1 MNDWE
6 YREPT
11 QADCVPDKDGNY
23 PMVTIQDVSPTIE
36 RPLLA
41 VLPVGFKNR
50 FVCANKDSNG
60 YAACWYNARIRK
72 SYAERQAEWI
82 ERNGIKVGSRVRV
95 TRSAESGEDGW
106 PYSWF
111 SVMSSEINEPRKVD
125 FVDKKHGITLVGSW
139 CFPYFVLETVPEPEP
154 EYRKPTINDIGQ
166 LIEVSRNGELWESFT
181 LVGLHDG
188 TFYVT
193 GILQNVATP
202 FKKARIKVR

>member
-23 PMVTIQDVSPTIE
+23 PMVEVWDDRRCLEKQRLI
-36 RPLLA
+36 A
-41 VLPVGFKNR
+41 VLPSHIEYKFA
-50 FVCANKDSNG
+50 CEWHDQKDQSCTWK
-60 YAACWYNARIRK
+60 YARIRK
-72 SYAERQAEWI
+72 SYDERQAEWI

-95 TRSAESGEDGW
+95 TRAAESGEDGW

-139 CFPYFVLETVPEPEP
+139 CFPYFVLEPVTEP
-154 EYRKPTINDIGQ
+154 EYRKPTIDDIGKV
-166 LIEVSRNGELWESFT
+166 IEVSRNGEFWESFT
-181 LVGLHDG
+181 MVGLHNG
-188 TFYVT
+188 TYYIT
-193 GILQNVATP
+193 GILENVATQFP
-202 FKKARIKVR
+202 KARIKAGE